1 MPDPRTNQFKANVNP
16 ETIYDILERIG
27 RGSFGEVYKGVDRK
41 TREVVA
47 IKLIDLEA
55 AEDEIEDI
63 QQEIKVLSQC
73 NSPYITKYHGSY
85 LKDTTLWIV
94 MEYLGGGSALDLMK
108 PGPIPEVHI
117 STILREILKGL
128 DYLHSQ
134 SKIHRDI
141 KAANVLLSYSGDVKL
156 ADFGVAGQLSSTITK
171 RGTFVGT
178 PFWMAP
184 ELILRYAYDFKVD
197 IWSTGITAIELA
209 KGEPPNA
216 DLHPIRVLMLI
227 PKNPSPQLTGD
238 FSKVFKDFVDCC
250 LTKVPENRPTAHE
263 LLRHSFI
270 KKARKTAF
278 LQELIERYRKW
289 RDEGGDDDAD
299 GESDDDG
306 LVPDEEDLMNPQ
318 PGTPGVAAAGDKSAA
333 KKKTSDSAKSGKA
346 SDTFKWNF
354 ETVRAMPSQS
364 SSSFHSSSSAYSSPD
379 TSSTHTNA
387 HIHHS
392 PSSSQ
397 PNSDVHGG
405 IKRTPESSTPEMSD
419 RHMSDGNEARTSNP
433 LATGPHYSGIQ
444 SSQLA
449 SCIVDENSRAQ
460 MSRPIGNSPNQVT
473 GPTSIPIVRP
483 QLVPPV
489 TRIMA
494 NETSSQSP
502 GSRQVYVG
510 DSGQTK
516 VSNSKNI
523 STSANNKPQQGQI
536 PASVVTLNKPSSCF
550 QQHVLPLLQDLQ
562 DVYSQVTSGASD
574 SISNLAATFQTVD
587 ASSPQ
592 YTTEFLAELL
602 TRVLDSN
609 PRLPANIRRRVL
621 DRLRMNSSES

>member
-1 MPDPRTNQFKANVNP
+1 MPDPRGTQLKVNVNP

-184 ELILRYAYDFKVD
+184 ELIQRYAYDFKVD

-306 LVPDEEDLMNPQ
+306 LVPDEDDLVNANSNTSGGAEKPCQ
-318 PGTPGVAAAGDKSAA
+318 T
-333 KKKTSDSAKSGKA
+333 KKHFDGMKPGKA

-364 SSSFHSSSSAYSSPD
+364 APVSHNSASAYSSPD
-379 TSSTHTNA
+379 VPTTQSNT

-392 PSSSQ
+392 SSSSPSSS
-397 PNSDVHGG
+397 DVQSV
-405 IKRTPESSTPEMSD
+405 IKRSTGGPSLETE
-419 RHMSDGNEARTSNP
+419 RRLSDGYDSRAANSAVGGP
-433 LATGPHYSGIQ
+433 LHSGIQ
-444 SSQLA
+444 ASQIGLCT
-449 SCIVDENSRAQ
+449 SDENLRVHIP
-460 MSRPIGNSPNQVT
+460 RPAVNPNPNTTGPNASP
-473 GPTSIPIVRP
+473 GPTSIPIIRP
-483 QLVPPV
+483 QPIQPV
-489 TRIMA
+489 TRVMA
-494 NETSSQSP
+494 GDMP
-502 GSRQVYVG
+502 HPRQVYVG
-510 DSGQTK
+510 DPGHSK
-516 VSNSKNI
+516 LVNSKNI
-523 STSANNKPQQGQI
+523 STSANNRPQHSQSPPSG
-536 PASVVTLNKPSSCF
+536 VNLNKPSLF
-550 QQHVLPLLQDLQ
+550 HHHVLPLLQDLQ
-562 DVYSQVTSGASD
+562 AVYSQVTSGASD
-574 SISNLAATFQTVD
+574 PISNLAATFQAVD
-587 ASSPQ
+587 AASPQ
-592 YTTEFLAELL
+592 YTSEFLVELL
-602 TRVLDSN
+602 TRILDSN
-609 PRLPANIRRRVL
+609 PRLSANVRRRVL
-621 DRLRMNSSES
+621 DRLRMNSSDS